1 MRLINSPDIAP
12 ALGPYSHAVIDGNYI
27 YCSGQLPLDQQ
38 GRLVSGGVAEQ
49 TKQAFKN
56 IREVLKTCGS
66 DTHGV
71 LKVTVYMTDLGEFA
85 TLNELY
91 AQFFGTH
98 RPARTTVQISKLPL
112 GASVEI
118 DVIAKILNAG

>member
-12 ALGPYSHAVIDGNYI
+12 ALGPYSHAVIDGDHI
-27 YCSGQLPLDQQ
+27 YCSGQLPLDPQ

-49 TKQAFKN
+49 TNQAFKN
-56 IREVLKTCGS
+56 IREVLEACGS

-91 AQFFGTH
+91 AKFFGTH

>member
-12 ALGPYSHAVIDGNYI
+12 ALGPYSHAVIDGDLI

-38 GRLVSGGVAEQ
+38 GRLVAGGVSEQ
-49 TKQAFKN
+49 TNQVFKN
-56 IREVLKTCGS
+56 VREVLKVCGS

-91 AQFFGTH
+91 AKFFGTH

-112 GASVEI
+112 VASVEI
-118 DVIAKILNAG
+118 DVIAKILKA

>member
-1 MRLINSPDIAP
+1 MQLVNSPDIAP
-12 ALGPYSHAVIDGNYI
+12 ALGPYSHAVIDGEHVF
-27 YCSGQLPLDQQ
+27 CSGQLPLDAS
-38 GRLVSGGVAEQ
+38 GKLVPGGVAEQ
-49 TKQAFKN
+49 AAQVFDN
-56 IREVLKTCGS
+56 VRNVLKVSGS

-91 AQFFGTH
+91 GKFFGEH
-98 RPARTTVQISKLPL
+98 RPARTTIEISKLPL

-118 DVIAKILNAG
+118 DVIAKLVSA

>member
-1 MRLINSPDIAP
+1 MRFINSSDIAP

-38 GRLVSGGVAEQ
+38 GRLVGGGVAEQ
-49 TKQAFKN
+49 TNQAFDN
-56 IREVLKTCGS
+56 IRNVLEVCGS

-85 TLNELY
+85 ILNELY
-91 AQFFGTH
+91 AKFFGAH

-118 DVIAKILNAG
+118 DVIARILEV

>member
-1 MRLINSPDIAP
+1 VRLINSPEIAP
-12 ALGPYSHAVIDGNYI
+12 ALGPYSHAVIDGNQI
-27 YCSGQLPLDQQ
+27 YCSGQLPLDPQ
-38 GRLVSGGVAEQ
+38 GQLVAGGIAEQ
-49 TKQAFKN
+49 TNQAFEN
-56 IREVLKTCGS
+56 IRNVLEVCGS

-71 LKVTVYMTDLGEFA
+71 LKVTVYMTDLGEFS

-91 AQFFGTH
+91 GKFFGAH

-118 DVIAKILNAG
+118 DVIARILEA